1 MSLRRPILTALGL
14 AVLAGGM
21 VGGVI
26 GWATGHLTRPP
37 RRVLDIT
44 SERSTRS

>member
-14 AVLAGGM
+14 AVLAGGV

-37 RRVLDIT
+37 QRVLDM
-44 SERSTRS
+44 SAERRR